1 MKADLSRTTFD
12 RLKHF
17 SRVVAQQGR
26 VQLDADWNEQASLML
41 YQLRR
46 LAADVIGPA
55 GGPAGNLGFGLGAL
69 DAAAAADVPDF
80 AIGAG
85 HYYVQGILCE
95 LEATGLPATFADAG
109 SKVRLPELSVD
120 GRCLRAHQYVSLV
133 DAEPGSTVAPVQ
145 ARIVDVD
152 EGARV
157 LTLTDIGGFIRSNPR
172 QPRLSRLTTFLTQPD
187 GTPGPV
193 AAGNFEQ
200 GPSLVYL
207 DVWERLVTAAR
218 GRRRSARSPWA
229 DPIPRRA
236 PGSSGRWRSC
246 RSGAVPAS
254 RRTSCASA
262 CSPSIAAGCGPARD
276 IAARRTISIASRST
290 TAAPAARRRSNGRA
304 TTARSSG
311 PSPAATATRSSW
323 GRSSLHDRRGL
334 AAGDW
339 VEIQDDDS
347 VLANRAVP
355 LLRVRSVDP
364 GNRRVVLSGDLPA
377 GVGRDASRHPLLRR
391 WDNAAPVPAAASGQ
405 EGWLELEDGVEI
417 QFVDPQESVY
427 RTGDYWL
434 IPARVATG
442 DVEWPREALSA
453 GAARRPLARLPAG
466 VNHHYA
472 PLGVVEWDGRTLSF
486 GRDCRL
492 QFSGAGPLAPRR

>member
-69 DAAAAADVPDF
+69 DAPAAADVPDF

-95 LEATGLPATFADAG
+95 LEATRLPATFADAG
-109 SKVRLPELSVD
+109 TKVRLPELSVD
-120 GRCLRAHQYVSLV
+120 GRCFRAHQYVCLA

-193 AAGNFEQ
+193 AAGNFEP

-207 DVWERLVTAAR
+207 DVWERLVTAVEDNSIREVALGGPDTSARTRLVWQVAALPLRDSAGLTPEQLRERLQPVNR
-218 GRRRSARSPWA
+218 GRLRARAGYRGQEDHLYRVEIHDGSAGG
-229 DPIPRRA
+229 A
-236 PGSSGRWRSC
+236 PTFKWSRDN
-246 RSGAVPAS
+246 GAVVWP
-254 RRTSCASA
+254 
-262 CSPSIAAGCGPARD
+262 IAGSDGN
-276 IAARRTISIASRST
+276 TVVL
-290 TAAPAARRRSNGRA
+290 A
-304 TTARSSG
+304 TLE
-311 PSPAATATRSSW
+311 P
-323 GRSSLHDRRGL
+323 HDRRGL

-355 LLRVRSVDP
+355 LLRVRS
-364 GNRRVVLSGDLPA
+364 SIPA
-377 GVGRDASRHPLLRR
+377 T
-391 WDNAAPVPAAASGQ
+391 AASCC
-405 EGWLELEDGVEI
+405 
-417 QFVDPQESVY
+417 
-427 RTGDYWL
+427 
-434 IPARVATG
+434 PATFRPASAAT
-442 DVEWPREALSA
+442 
-453 GAARRPLARLPAG
+453 LPG
-466 VNHHYA
+466 I
-472 PLGVVEWDGRTLSF
+472 R
-486 GRDCRL
+486 CC
-492 QFSGAGPLAPRR
+492 GAGTTRRRCRPRRAGRKAGWNWKTESKSSSSIRTSRSTGRATTG

>member
-69 DAAAAADVPDF
+69 DAPAAAGVPDF

-95 LEATGLPATFADAG
+95 LEATRLPASFVDAG

-120 GRCLRAHQYVSLV
+120 GRCFRAHQYVSLA

-152 EGARV
+152 EGARI

-207 DVWERLVTAAR
+207 DVWERLVTALEDDFIREVALGGPDTSARTRLVWQVAVLPLRDSAGLTPDQLRERLQPVNR
-218 GRRRSARSPWA
+218 GRL
-229 DPIPRRA
+229 
-236 PGSSGRWRSC
+236 
-246 RSGAVPAS
+246 
-254 RRTSCASA
+254 
-262 CSPSIAAGCGPARD
+262 GPARPD

-323 GRSSLHDRRGL
+323 RRSSLT
-334 AAGDW
+334 
-339 VEIQDDDS
+339 I
-347 VLANRAVP
+347 
-355 LLRVRSVDP
+355 
-364 GNRRVVLSGDLPA
+364 
-377 GVGRDASRHPLLRR
+377 
-391 WDNAAPVPAAASGQ
+391 AAAWRQ
-405 EGWLELEDGVEI
+405 ATGWKSRTTIRCWRIAPFPCCVSAPSIPATAASCCPATFRPASAATLPGIRCCGAGTTRRRSRPRRAGRKAGWNWKTEWKSSSSIRSEL
-417 QFVDPQESVY
+417 VY